1 MLERLSLEGK
11 VIIITGGGTGLG
23 REMVRHCAR
32 AGADLV
38 IAARRP
44 GPIEEAAEEVRQM
57 GRRALAVPTDVT
69 DPAQVN
75 RMVERALEA
84 FGHIDVL
91 VNNAGIVREHSP
103 KPIWEIT
110 DEEWQVGIAVNL
122 SGAFYCSR
130 AVARHMAERGKGRII
145 NVSSGFGL
153 RGMRDGYMY
162 SIAKGGV
169 LQLTRTLAFSLGR
182 YGVTAVSLV
191 PGFFPTETVKERGSL
206 PRRADYIPV
215 KRFGFPP
222 EIGPA
227 VVYLASD
234 ASSYFN
240 GEMFI
245 LDGGALWAGIS
256 PTGYAPHIPL
266 QEEA

>member
-11 VIIITGGGTGLG
+11 VVIVTGGGTGLG
-23 REMVRHCAR
+23 REMVRHLAR

-44 GPIEEAAEEVRQM
+44 GPIEEAAEEVRRM

-69 DPAQVN
+69 DSAQVR
-75 RMVERALEA
+75 RMVDRTLEA
-84 FGHIDVL
+84 FGRVDVL
-91 VNNAGIVREHSP
+91 VNNAGIVREQSP

-110 DEEWQVGIAVNL
+110 DEEWRVGIDVNL
-122 SGAFYCSR
+122 TGAFYCSR
-130 AVARHMAERGKGRII
+130 AVARPMVEQGKGRII

-162 SIAKGGV
+162 SVAKGGV

-191 PGFFPTETVKERGSL
+191 PGFFPTETVKERGAL
-206 PRRADYIPV
+206 PRRADYLPV
-215 KRFGFPP
+215 KRFGFPH
-222 EIGPA
+222 EIGPV

-234 ASSYFN
+234 ASSYLN
-240 GEMFI
+240 GEMFVI
-245 LDGGALWAGIS
+245 DGGALVAGVS
-256 PTGYAPHIPL
+256 PTGFAPRIPL
-266 QEEA
+266 EEEA